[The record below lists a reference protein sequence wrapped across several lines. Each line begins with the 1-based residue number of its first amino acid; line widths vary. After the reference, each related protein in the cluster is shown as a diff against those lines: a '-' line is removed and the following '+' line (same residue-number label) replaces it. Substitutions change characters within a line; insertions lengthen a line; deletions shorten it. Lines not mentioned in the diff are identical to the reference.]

1 MRGMS
6 KSRSEY
12 GAALVGFLFLAAGI
26 LVSHEALAGGSSPL
40 LSPGMESF
48 VRSAAPVRA
57 CVDPDW
63 PPYEVLD
70 AQGRHVGIAA
80 DLLRLAASRVGL
92 TVEIVRTKDWDETLA
107 ASKEG
112 RCQIVSFLNRSSDR
126 EAWLDFTRPI
136 FTDPNAIITREE
148 HPFIADLA
156 SLPGATVV
164 LPRGTSIEERLRRD
178 FPALKV
184 VTTDSEADAFAAVA
198 ARDADMTVRSMT
210 VAVYTIKQRGWFNLK
225 VAGKIPGYD
234 NELRIG
240 VLKNEQMLKE
250 ILDIGVASIT
260 PEERAEIA
268 NRHVGIIVQT
278 GIDYGMLRDLAIL
291 LIVVITTSLFW
302 IFKLKRLN
310 ARLSAM
316 SRTDSLT
323 GLPNRLQL
331 SHAIAEAVAR
341 AATRPQDQA
350 VLLLD
355 IDHFKA
361 VNDRYGHLAGDEV
374 LKGVGRILR
383 TFSGPRC
390 TVGRWGGEEFMF
402 VCLDTKLDDV
412 NAIANKVVMD
422 VRSQDFEECCSI
434 TISVGLATGL
444 SGDTAE
450 TLVQR
455 ADNALYMAKQ
465 AGRDCMKAA

>member
-1 MRGMS
+1 MRVFF
-6 KSRSEY
+6 KSRSKLRSVLA
-12 GAALVGFLFLAAGI
+12 GLLLLTAGFP
-26 LVSHEALAGGSSPL
+26 VSSEALTGGTSNL
-40 LSPGMESF
+40 LSPEMESF
-48 VRSAAPVRA
+48 ARSAPPVRA

-70 AQGRHVGIAA
+70 DQGRHVGIAA
-80 DLLRLAASRVGL
+80 DLLRLAAARVGL
-92 TVEIVRTKDWDETLA
+92 TIEIVRTKNWEESLA

-112 RCQIVSFLNRSSDR
+112 RCQIMSFLNRSPAR

-148 HPFIADLA
+148 HPFVADLA
-156 SLPGATVV
+156 RLPGATVV
-164 LPRGTSIEERLRRD
+164 LPSGTSIEERLRRD
-178 FPALKV
+178 FPELKV

-198 ARDADMTVRSMT
+198 ARKAEMTVRSMT

-225 VAGKIPGYD
+225 VAGQIPDYD
-234 NELRIG
+234 NQLRIG
-240 VLKNEQMLKE
+240 VLKSERMLRD

-260 PEERAEIA
+260 PEERIEIA
-268 NRHVGIIVQT
+268 NRHVGIIVQA
-278 GIDYGMLRDLAIL
+278 GIDYEMLRDLAIL
-291 LIVVITTSLFW
+291 LFVVVTTSLFW
-302 IFKLKRLN
+302 ILKLKRLN

-323 GLPNRLQL
+323 GLANRLQL
-331 SHAIAEAVAR
+331 GDDIAEAVAR
-341 AATRPQDQA
+341 AISRPQDQA

-361 VNDRYGHLAGDEV
+361 VNDRFGHPVGDEV
-374 LKGVGRILR
+374 LKAVSGILR

-390 TVGRWGGEEFMF
+390 TVGRWGGEEFMI
-402 VCLDTKLDDV
+402 VCLDTGITDV
-412 NAIANKVVMD
+412 NAIANKVVTD
-422 VRSQDFEECCSI
+422 VRSRKFAGCCSI
-434 TISVGLATGL
+434 TISVGVATGRP
-444 SGDTAE
+444 GDSAE

-465 AGRDCMKAA
+465 AGRDCVKAA